1 MFKRFSR
8 QSATQD
14 SKKKQLWGKDFDIV
28 SKGLDEGQVVNFV
41 TDLLKQRK
49 ESAPAAIRS
58 VLKMAVVSAER
69 ITEAIQKKAKTE
81 AEDEAARIIAQANQ
95 KVAKTAGKPEKEN
108 KKPLEV
114 VLPENSEVSEEATE
128 TSKATKVPEEATE
141 TSKATKVPEE
151 TTETL
156 RTTKVPEE
164 ATETLRTTKVPE
176 ETTETLKATK
186 VPEETTEI
194 SEEKTKT
201 PEGVTEI
208 SEEAPETLPENS
220 EVLEGATETSGET
233 TGLPAQAQSETTE
246 EPVEETPQLPSETGE
261 SSTAGVIES
270 ILEGRQLVEV
280 ASSPEQPRAVLSKQD
295 TQSLYTGEVELTITK
310 PVDPKMVARLY
321 NYLQTTP
328 EIKFVRTSGSWERG
342 TTIIVALDK
351 PIALIS
357 VLSSKIPEA
366 DVVPER
372 PERDGFISGKK
383 GVRSINL
390 ALRKR
395 AKTD

>member
-95 KVAKTAGKPEKEN
+95 KVAETAGKPEKEN

-128 TSKATKVPEEATE
+128 TSKATKVPEE
-141 TSKATKVPEE
+141 

-156 RTTKVPEE
+156 RT
-164 ATETLRTTKVPE
+164 
-176 ETTETLKATK
+176 TK

-280 ASSPEQPRAVLSKQD
+280 ASSPEQPRTVLSKQD